1 MDATRTT
8 PIRAVITAGALALA
22 ALAAACSS
30 TTAAQPAPTSTTSST
45 TSSSTSSTTSS
56 TTTTVA
62 PAPTTT
68 TTVAPAIEPAPVS
81 DDCWIGLA
89 RTVGWPESTLAHLSF
104 IIRRE
109 SRSDPTVLADRPWTL
124 DLSRGLLQINAYGSL
139 DGEIRGRCGIDPA
152 ALFDPATNLRC
163 GLELYRTY
171 GWMPWG
177 G

>member
-8 PIRAVITAGALALA
+8 PIRAVITAGALALV

-30 TTAAQPAPTSTTSST
+30 TTAAQPAPTTTTSPSST
-45 TSSSTSSTTSS
+45 TTSSTTSS

-104 IIRRE
+104 IIHRE
-109 SRSDPTVLADRPWTL
+109 SRCDPTQLADRPWTL

-139 DGEIRGRCGIDPA
+139 DAGVRDICGIDPA